1 MGRPCS
7 DACPCLWRVC
17 ARKPLSAQRS
27 GAWVPSVRLFI
38 GNLTAGSGSAPTL
51 APFGCI
57 DCVCFCPA
65 SMTAH

>member
-27 GAWVPSVRLFI
+27 GAWVSTDPCTVWLHRLCVFLHCVHDSALNLDAQSPVCARAVVR
-38 GNLTAGSGSAPTL
+38 
-51 APFGCI
+51 
-57 DCVCFCPA
+57 
-65 SMTAH
+65 